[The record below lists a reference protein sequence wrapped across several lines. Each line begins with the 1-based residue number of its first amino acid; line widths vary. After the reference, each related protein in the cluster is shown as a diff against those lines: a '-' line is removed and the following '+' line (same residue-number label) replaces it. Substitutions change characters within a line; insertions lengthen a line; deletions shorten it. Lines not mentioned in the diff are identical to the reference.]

1 MGDARRGRY
10 WLVMA
15 PVRLVFRFDAAELQD
30 LSKAPCGCEA
40 EIESTVDR
48 LGDLVRVLA
57 DANPNDKSEVFRQL
71 GGLETVN
78 RALSAES
85 GRCAGRHTLA
95 RLDARNQAHSAW
107 ADAERLALLPLGRAG

>member
-40 EIESTVDR
+40 EIESIVDR

-71 GGLETVN
+71 GGP
-78 RALSAES
+78 
-85 GRCAGRHTLA
+85 
-95 RLDARNQAHSAW
+95 
-107 ADAERLALLPLGRAG
+107 ER